1 MSATNFKLR
10 KLSLVEYLLN
20 IQDEDLFNAIATKIE
35 DSLKNSP
42 NEFTQQELIERAQI
56 SNLQIKE
63 GKVISHSD
71 LENQSLNW

>member
-20 IQDEDLFNAIATKIE
+20 IQDEELFNAIATKIE
-35 DSLKNSP
+35 DSLKKSP

>member
-20 IQDEDLFNAIATKIE
+20 IQDEELFNAIATKIE

>member
-1 MSATNFKLR
+1 
-10 KLSLVEYLLN
+10 LSLVEYLLN

>member
-20 IQDEDLFNAIATKIE
+20 IQDEDLFNDIAAKIE